1 MEVKKTKL
9 KKWLAEEGRTQKWLA
24 KNTKLTNNAISDI
37 CTGKRNP
44 TAPTIKKIMSAI
56 KKVDKNAK
64 AEDFFD
70 I

>member
-1 MEVKKTKL
+1 MGSKRNKL
-9 KKWLAEEGRTQKWLA
+9 KTWLTVEGRTQEWLA
-24 KNTKLTNNAISDI
+24 KNSKLSRNAISDI

-56 KKVDKNAK
+56 KKVNKNAK